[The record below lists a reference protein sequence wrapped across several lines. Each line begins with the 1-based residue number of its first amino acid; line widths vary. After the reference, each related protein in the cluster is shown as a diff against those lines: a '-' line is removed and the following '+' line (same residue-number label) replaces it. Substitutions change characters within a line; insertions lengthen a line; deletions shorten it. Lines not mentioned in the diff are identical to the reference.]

1 MRETTTEA
9 KQGYLARRK
18 SRVRRKAERRS
29 LDREKKEGH
38 LDKKDSLDD
47 EDDGNEGGVL
57 LVHEE
62 DYFDFGSDGEPSSG
76 EDSDVELHPQGVR
89 LSHAHEGHRGRAAI
103 AAQIAAATRTIRSQK
118 IAPKLQLEIVVSRK
132 QDLWDL

>member
-29 LDREKKEGH
+29 LDREKKDKN

-47 EDDGNEGGVL
+47 EDDGNEDGVL

-62 DYFDFGSDGEPSSG
+62 DYFDFGSDGEPTSG
-76 EDSDVELHPQGVR
+76 DDSDVELHPQESVSSTR
-89 LSHAHEGHRGRAAI
+89 LKVIEEGQRSPPRSPPRRG
-103 AAQIAAATRTIRSQK
+103 
-118 IAPKLQLEIVVSRK
+118 LFGRK
-132 QDLWDL
+132 K